1 MILDNLPIG
10 KIACQLVKAGP
21 SLAMPPNTMER
32 QTTAMTH
39 DNAEHHE
46 FDRDYWERH
55 WGDARPMTEDPN
67 PHLVAETADATP
79 GSALDAGCGTGTEA
93 IWLAARGWQ
102 VTAVDITAAPL
113 EQAAKR
119 AARAGLGDR
128 IDWVAADLV
137 GWEPSSPFDLVTTH
151 YAHPAM
157 AQLDFYARIAAW
169 VAPGGTL
176 LIVGHAAADGH
187 HHDRGSAHG
196 HHPAEA
202 TATAPGITARLDT
215 EAWTVVTAEERQS
228 TVIDPHG
235 RSHPLRDVVVRAVRK

>member
-1 MILDNLPIG
+1 
-10 KIACQLVKAGP
+10 
-21 SLAMPPNTMER
+21 
-32 QTTAMTH
+32 
-39 DNAEHHE
+39 
-46 FDRDYWERH
+46 
-55 WGDARPMTEDPN
+55 MTEDPN
-67 PHLVAETADATP
+67 PHLVAETADTAP
-79 GSALDAGCGTGTEA
+79 GRALDAGCGTGTEA
-93 IWLAARGWQ
+93 IWLAARGWR

-113 EQAAKR
+113 EQAAER

-137 GWEPSSPFDLVTTH
+137 DWEPVRLFDLVTTH

-176 LIVGHAAADGH
+176 LIVGHAAADG
-187 HHDRGSAHG
+187 RG

-215 EAWTVVTAEERQS
+215 RAWTIVTAEERQR
-228 TVIDPHG
+228 TVTDHHG
-235 RSHPLRDVVVRAVRK
+235 RSLPLRDVVVRAVRK

>member
-1 MILDNLPIG
+1 MILENLPIG
-10 KIACQLVKAGP
+10 KITCPFVKARP
-21 SLAMPPNTMER
+21 SLPLPPNTMER
-32 QTTAMTH
+32 QATAMTH
-39 DNAEHHE
+39 DHAPHHE
-46 FDRDYWERH
+46 FDRGYWERH

-67 PHLVAETADATP
+67 PHLVAETADTTP
-79 GSALDAGCGTGTEA
+79 GRALDAGCGTGTEA

-113 EQAAKR
+113 EQAAER

-137 GWEPSSPFDLVTTH
+137 DWEPSRPFDLVTTH
-151 YAHPAM
+151 YAHPAT

-187 HHDRGSAHG
+187 HVSSHG
-196 HHPAEA
+196 RHPAEA
-202 TATAPGITARLDT
+202 TATAPGITARLDIG
-215 EAWTVVTAEERQS
+215 AWTVVTAEERQR

-235 RSHPLRDVVVRAVRK
+235 RSLPLRDVVVRAVRK